1 MKRVIVL
8 LVALGT
14 AFALAVP
21 AVGAGAKS
29 PKSQIDVNVLLN
41 TDITARRCP
50 SWAPPAE
57 SPGVSRSSMRC
68 S

>member
-1 MKRVIVL
+1 MIVV
-8 LVALGT
+8 LVAPGT

-41 TDITARRCP
+41 TDITATALP
-50 SWAPPAE
+50 ELGS
-57 SPGVSRSSMRC
+57 
-68 S
+68 